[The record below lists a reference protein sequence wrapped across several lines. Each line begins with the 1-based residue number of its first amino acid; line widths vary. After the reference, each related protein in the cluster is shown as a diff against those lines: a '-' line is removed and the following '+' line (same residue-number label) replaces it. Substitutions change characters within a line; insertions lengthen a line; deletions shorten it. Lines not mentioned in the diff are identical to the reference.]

1 MRMQVLLGVALEL
14 LVAVVVVSRL
24 RRGGRLA
31 KVVGFEARAVGF
43 ALTGWFRRA
52 PAGYT
57 MHRNTAYLAVIGI
70 FVFLL
75 GVEGAAAHL
84 LIAQAS
90 RTAAWIATALSIYA
104 AIWIIGHAHAAR
116 LQPLRFTD
124 AGLAIA
130 KGVFWRVTVPLDAIA
145 AAEPIEAKVPGARD
159 LSYLVPNVLLTLRA
173 PIALDGPFG
182 IRRQADR
189 LTLSLDE
196 RAQFLA
202 QLSQSSGSS
211 SSPNVASQ

>member
-1 MRMQVLLGVALEL
+1 MRMQVLLGVA
-14 LVAVVVVSRL
+14 VR
-24 RRGGRLA
+24 
-31 KVVGFEARAVGF
+31 VVGFELRAVSYAF
-43 ALTGWFRRA
+43 AGWFRRA

-145 AAEPIEAKVPGARD
+145 AAEPIEAKVKGALD

-173 PIALDGPFG
+173 PVAAEGPFG
-182 IRRQADR
+182 IVRKRDR
-189 LTLSLDE
+189 LTLSLDD
-196 RAQFLA
+196 RARFLA
-202 QLSQSSGSS
+202 QLSVS